1 MRRRN
6 ILFLEVD
13 RRGFKLSL
21 LDDHGF
27 AALAG
32 MKRDRVAATALSNG
46 LWVHRRST
54 VFADESLV
62 SLVVAD
68 RTANLAGIQHGRDL
82 AIRFLIEKEPNF
94 SSIQF
99 HGITMQIAISNL

>member
-32 MKRDRVAATALSNG
+32 MKRDRVAAAALSHR
-46 LWVHRRST
+46 LRVHGRGT

-68 RTANLAGIQHGRDL
+68 RAANLAGIQHGLDL
-82 AIRFLIEKEPNF
+82 AIGLLIEKEPNF

-99 HGITMQIAISNL
+99 HRI